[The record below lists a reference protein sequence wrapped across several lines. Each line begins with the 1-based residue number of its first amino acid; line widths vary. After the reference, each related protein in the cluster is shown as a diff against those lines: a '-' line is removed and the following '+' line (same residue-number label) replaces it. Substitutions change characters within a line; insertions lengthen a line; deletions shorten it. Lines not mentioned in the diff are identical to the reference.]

1 MRVALASMDPGLGEA
16 SGEGA
21 SNKGGR
27 NHTPEACNMPGIT
40 FLITIQAPMLSFFS
54 TKGIEVE
61 LAIDLRLQAVAG
73 ASSLIEKH
81 EGAVLAHLR
90 YTSACMGLSG
100 HATPRRGR

>member
-1 MRVALASMDPGLGEA
+1 MFQRSEALGGCMRVALASMDPGLGEA

-61 LAIDLRLQAVAG
+61 LAIDLR
-73 ASSLIEKH
+73 
-81 EGAVLAHLR
+81 
-90 YTSACMGLSG
+90 
-100 HATPRRGR
+100 GRS